1 MYELSVSDTC
11 KHPSQHPA
19 RHERGQS
26 LVEFAIM
33 LPVLLI
39 LLMGVVDLGRAYY
52 TYLALRDAAAE
63 GANFGAVYPHCVS
76 SAECANP
83 NNIVHRVR
91 QSAPSGGL
99 VNWSDAIISPVVP
112 SPTPGQSLTVT
123 VSFTYTII
131 TPVANAIIG
140 SQTMPLTARS
150 IFTIVCDAT
159 P

>member
-1 MYELSVSDTC
+1 MYKLPVTRTC
-11 KHPSQHPA
+11 EHQSRHPSRRQ
-19 RHERGQS
+19 RGQS

-33 LPVLLI
+33 VPVLLI
-39 LLMGVVDLGRAYY
+39 LLMGLVDLGRAYY

-63 GANFGAVYPHCVS
+63 GANFGAVYPHCLS
-76 SAECANP
+76 SADCPNP
-83 NNIVHRVR
+83 NNIIHRVR

-99 VNWSDAIISPVVP
+99 VNWSDAIISPLVP

-123 VSFTYTII
+123 VSYTYTII
-131 TPVANAIIG
+131 TPVVNVIIG

-150 IFTIVCDAT
+150 IFTIISDEM

>member
-1 MYELSVSDTC
+1 MYELSSINTC
-11 KHPSQHPA
+11 GHPAQPPA

-33 LPVLLI
+33 VPVLLI

-76 SAECANP
+76 SADCPNP

-91 QSAPSGGL
+91 QSAPAGGL

-131 TPVANAIIG
+131 TPVANVIIG

-150 IFTIVCDAT
+150 IFTIVSDAT